1 MRRIILPLLISVILF
16 SCKNDKKKIDTLS
29 IGTFYN
35 AIDYAPFYVAKEL
48 GKFRNSEILKNYK
61 IEFREFTD
69 RSQFAQSIE
78 SENLHLIFAAEP
90 PIIITKASGV
100 NLKISGISCTL
111 KQEILIQKE
120 SSITQVIELKDSEIG
135 VLQTTSSH
143 YGLLKMISD
152 NKLDSVKVRLIS
164 PIEARDLFETKKIDG
179 WAVWPPFVEEQII
192 KGNGKVIEGGDAII
206 QSVMAIPDF
215 LIQNNP
221 EIATEFCKILEDSK
235 NWIREN
241 PEKAMNIVANS
252 VQQDIEVIDLAWSKH
267 NWSAKL
273 DESLIRDIQNKASFL
288 AKRKETRNN
297 ETVDVNN
304 TLIFQCQN

>member
-1 MRRIILPLLISVILF
+1 MKKIILFLVMSFIVF
-16 SCKNDKKKIDTLS
+16 SCKNDKNKIETIA

-48 GKFRNSEILKNYK
+48 GKFQNSDILKKYK
-61 IEFREFTD
+61 IEFKEFTD
-69 RSQFAQSIE
+69 RSQFAQQIE
-78 SENLHLIFAAEP
+78 SERLHLIFAAEP

-100 NLKISGISCTL
+100 NLKIAGISCTL

-120 SSITQVIELKDSEIG
+120 SSITQVSELGNSEIG

-143 YGLLKMISD
+143 YGLLKMISE
-152 NKLDSVKVRLIS
+152 NKLDNVKVRLIS
-164 PIEARDLFETKKIDG
+164 PIEAKDLFETNKIDG

-215 LIQNNP
+215 VSSYNP
-221 EIATEFCKILEDSK
+221 KIASEFCKILEDSK
-235 NWIREN
+235 KWIREN

-252 VQQDIEVIDLAWSKH
+252 VQQDIDVVDLAWSKH

-273 DESLIRDIQNKASFL
+273 DEPLIKDIQNKANFL

-297 ETVDVNN
+297 VIVDVNN
-304 TLIFQCQN
+304 TLIFECQN